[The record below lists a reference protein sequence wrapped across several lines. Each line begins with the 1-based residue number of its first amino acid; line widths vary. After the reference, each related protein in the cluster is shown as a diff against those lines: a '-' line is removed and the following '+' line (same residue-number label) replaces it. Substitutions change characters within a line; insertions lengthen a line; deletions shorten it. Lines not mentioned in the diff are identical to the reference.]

1 MTDAEKKRMLE
12 QYRQTPQAIKH
23 LRALIQELESE
34 AERITATISTDG
46 GSFAVDTAKLQRC
59 VERLDDAKM
68 RLLAEEAELAER
80 KSLVLAAIAALRD
93 EHERAVLHGHY
104 IQGRSYRA
112 LCFMLHYGEAQ
123 IFRFARAGIKN
134 IIFDL
139 DKDDSS

>member
-80 KSLVLAAIAALRD
+80 KSLILAAIAALSN
-93 EHERAVLHGHY
+93 EWERAVLYGHY